1 MKPKLL
7 SSGDISGF
15 DLFLARLQSTV
26 TIYTN
31 SAIIANVI
39 ALSCMARKFRFGKN
53 IFCSGVIKNWFTT
66 AKMFTL
72 YYSKM
77 L

>member
-15 DLFLARLQSTV
+15 DLFLTRLQSTV

-39 ALSCMARKFRFGKN
+39 VLSCMARNLDLGKT
-53 IFCSGVIKNWFTT
+53 FSVVE
-66 AKMFTL
+66 
-72 YYSKM
+72 S
-77 L
+77 